1 MNTQRHQ
8 RDAEFTV
15 VVVPRER
22 FSCAAAS
29 LESIY
34 SSHDGDLNL
43 VYVDANSPP
52 ALARELALQ
61 SQRRGFQL
69 VHTDRYLSPNQA
81 RNLGQSLAHTKYVIF
96 VDNDVTV
103 LPSCFEKLVETANQ
117 TGAWVVGPLYL
128 EGARENPVIHMAGGS
143 ARIVNKDG
151 RRQFEEKH
159 YFAKHALSDVETV
172 LASRPV
178 DTVEFH
184 CVLVRKDVFA
194 RLGPLDEKLLSV
206 SEHIDFA
213 LAVQAAG
220 GVVYLEPSARV
231 IYDTASPFA
240 ETDLPYFRLRW
251 SDEWNQASAE
261 HFRKKWNLLEDDPYT
276 ASVLR
281 WSQKHR
287 RLASQTR
294 LPWQLRRFFF
304 RARTSAS
311 ELARKAL
318 GLP

>member
-1 MNTQRHQ
+1 MNTQRNQ
-8 RDAEFTV
+8 WDAEFTV
-15 VVVPRER
+15 VAVPRER

-34 SSHDGDLNL
+34 SSHDGNLKL

-52 ALARELALQ
+52 PVARELVLQ

-69 VHTDRYLSPNQA
+69 VHTDHYLSPNQA
-81 RNLGQSLAHTKYVIF
+81 RNLGQSLTDTKYVIF

-103 LPSCFEKLVETANQ
+103 LPGCFEKLVKTADQ

-128 EGARENPVIHMAGGS
+128 EGAQENPLIHMAGGS

-159 YFAKHALSDVETV
+159 YFAKHPLSNVETE

-178 DTVEFH
+178 ETVEFH
-184 CVLVRKDVFA
+184 CALVRNDVFA
-194 RLGPLDEKLLSV
+194 RLGPLDENLLSV
-206 SEHIDFA
+206 SEHIDLA
-213 LAVQAAG
+213 LTVQAAG
-220 GVVYLEPSARV
+220 GTVYLEPDARV

-251 SDEWNQASAE
+251 SDEWNHASTE
-261 HFRKKWNLLEDDPYT
+261 HFRKKWNLPEDDPYT

-287 RLASQTR
+287 GLANQTR
-294 LPWQLRRFFF
+294 LPWQLRRFLS
-304 RARTSAS
+304 RARTSAT
-311 ELARKAL
+311 ELARKTFKL
-318 GLP
+318 Q